1 MTVLES
7 TNGGSPEVL
16 SVMGNATEP
25 KVVDNTPWWRRGLK
39 AGLVSFGQGSSETFG
54 GRPPDG
60 VGCWIVGRMCAALDE
75 ACGYEISENKRIV
88 EKAWKVMDEAEQ
100 KIREH
105 NRVRLRYR
113 IVSIADIQPEPV
125 EMVIDPMLPRGE
137 VTILD
142 GDPDAGKSWL
152 WMALLAGLTGSKICP
167 LPSPLKNGARD
178 IQCALILTTEDSPE
192 KTIRPRLEELG
203 ADLNRIK
210 IVQFSDEAEMFFTAS
225 DSKDVLRLVKRTMP
239 DIVVIDPLTL
249 YAATEQG
256 FDSNKATSVRKMLT
270 PLVRVARKLNTAFLV
285 NRHYGKTPKSAMH
298 RGIGS
303 IDYAATARSMIG
315 VNKDPEDQYR
325 TRIVSHIKSNLA
337 PRMRE
342 SLTFILDKNLNP
354 PFQWQGTREVDPDLL
369 TNPDAASSASD
380 EKTKLDEAMD
390 FYQQILADGEV
401 PTDECKRQ
409 AEELGISESTAR
421 RARRKLGVNY
431 RQSGFG
437 PDKKWVWY
445 LP

>member
-1 MTVLES
+1 
-7 TNGGSPEVL
+7 
-16 SVMGNATEP
+16 
-25 KVVDNTPWWRRGLK
+25 
-39 AGLVSFGQGSSETFG
+39 
-54 GRPPDG
+54 
-60 VGCWIVGRMCAALDE
+60 MCAALDE

-88 EKAWKVMDEAEQ
+88 EKAWNVMDEAEQ
-100 KIREH
+100 KISEH
-105 NRVRLRYR
+105 NRFRFRYR

-167 LPSPLKNGARD
+167 LPSPLQTGARN
-178 IQCALILTTEDSPE
+178 IRCALILTTEDSPE

-225 DSKDVLRLVKRTMP
+225 DSKDILRLVKRTMP

-270 PLVRVARKLNTAFLV
+270 PLIKVARKLNTAFLV

-342 SLTFILDKNLNP
+342 SLLFLLDKNLNP
-354 PFQWQGTREVDPDLL
+354 PFQWQGTREVDPDFL

-380 EKTKLDEAMD
+380 GRSKLEEAMD
-390 FYQQILADGEV
+390 FYRLVLADGRV
-401 PTDECKRQ
+401 LIDECREQ
-409 AEELGISESTAR
+409 ARNMGISDSALR
-421 RARRKLGVNY
+421 RARSALGVKA
-431 RQSGFG
+431 QQEGFG
-437 PDKKWVWY
+437 NEKRWY
-445 LP
+445 WYIPE